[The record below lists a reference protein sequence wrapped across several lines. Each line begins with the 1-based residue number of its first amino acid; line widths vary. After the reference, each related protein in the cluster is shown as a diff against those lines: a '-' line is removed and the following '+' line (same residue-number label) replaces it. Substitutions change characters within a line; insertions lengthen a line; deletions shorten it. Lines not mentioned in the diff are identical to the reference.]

1 MKYDTEGFP
10 RPEIFWGINGTQTG
24 TGDKYNMDTENGSSL
39 SQATM
44 EDNDRF
50 VFAVPSPV
58 YTWYRGGELL
68 TLERWAKLGVSL
80 ISMKH

>member
-1 MKYDTEGFP
+1 
-10 RPEIFWGINGTQTG
+10 
-24 TGDKYNMDTENGSSL
+24 MDTENGSSL

-68 TLERWAKLGVSL
+68 TPERRSELGVSL
-80 ISMKH
+80 VSCDNVMMQRLTSDADI